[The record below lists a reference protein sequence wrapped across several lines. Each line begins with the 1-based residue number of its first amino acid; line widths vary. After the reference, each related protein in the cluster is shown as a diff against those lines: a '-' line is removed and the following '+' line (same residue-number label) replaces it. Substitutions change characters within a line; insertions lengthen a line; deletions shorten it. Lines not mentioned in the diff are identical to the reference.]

1 MKLSEY
7 VNHYRTSRKLSL
19 RSFAGK
25 CGVSYQYVDR
35 LEKNLIEKPSADMLK
50 KIAGGM
56 GMSIQDLLSRTDD
69 AAESEAP
76 VLPDQFETPEQA
88 LLWLTELPVLSFYGG
103 QNIQKM
109 EPETQLEFARE
120 ILEYMKYMRAKKNA
134 RRHDDEDQ

>member
-25 CGVSYQYVDR
+25 CGCSYQYVDR
-35 LEKNLIEKPSADMLK
+35 LEKNLIEKPSAEMLK

-56 GMSIQDLLSRTDD
+56 GMSIQDLLSCTDD
-69 AAESEAP
+69 AAVPEAP
-76 VLPDQFETPEQA
+76 VLPDHFETPEQA

-103 QNIQKM
+103 QDIQKM
-109 EPETQLEFARE
+109 KPEAQLDFARE
-120 ILEYMKYMRAKKNA
+120 ILDYMKYLSGRKNA
-134 RRHDDEDQ
+134 QRQDDENQ